1 MQRNRQAV
9 SVIVSLVGLQDTTVA
24 AHRPGTDGAAVSVR
38 VGGALVYMHD
48 AATVSLVARTW
59 NDMERQALLL
69 PREGDTKRVTPV
81 RGVAEPAVMVE
92 MKGCPP
98 VFARLER
105 PVGKNSYLRVSTGRV
120 LFDVRDLPA
129 FRSTLLAFRRAEEVA
144 ATTFLPRPAQ
154 TARER
159 AASTAARAFTA
170 PAGPHHRTVP
180 AARPAGMPNPRPRTA
195 TSSAER
201 AV

>member
-1 MQRNRQAV
+1 M
-9 SVIVSLVGLQDTTVA
+9 IVSLVGLQDTRVA

-59 NDMERQALLL
+59 NDMDRQALLL
-69 PREGDTKRVTPV
+69 PREGDTRRVTPV

-92 MKGCPP
+92 MASCPP

-144 ATTFLPRPAQ
+144 ATTFLPRPTQ

-170 PAGPHHRTVP
+170 PAGPRRRTASAGRSAGVTT
-180 AARPAGMPNPRPRTA
+180 PAGPRTA
-195 TSSAER
+195 TSAER
-201 AV
+201 AM